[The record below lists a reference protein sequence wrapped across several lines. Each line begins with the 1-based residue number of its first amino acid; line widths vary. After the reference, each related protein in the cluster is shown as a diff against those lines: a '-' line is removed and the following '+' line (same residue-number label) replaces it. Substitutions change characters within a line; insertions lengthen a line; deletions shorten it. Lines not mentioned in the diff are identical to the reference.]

1 MEPNR
6 TDNKIILVDKPKGIS
21 SFGVIRLLRKKYNI
35 KKMGHAGTLDPLA
48 TGLMIIATNKET
60 KNLTNLIGLNKV
72 YEVEILLGKKTTTAD
87 MEGDII
93 EDKPI
98 SELDENKLKNVLSKI
113 TGKINLPVPA
123 FSAIK
128 VNGNRLYKLARE
140 NKEMPELPVKQMEI
154 FWIKNNGVKKD
165 GNYLI
170 LNLEME
176 VKSGTYIRS
185 IAEEIGKLL
194 EIPATIKEL
203 RRTKIGDFKIEDA
216 EKI

>member
-87 MEGDII
+87 MEGEVI

-98 SELDENKLKNVLSKI
+98 SELDENKLKNVLSQI

-203 RRTKIGDFKIEDA
+203 RRIKIGDFKIEDA